1 MKVHDADRTLT
12 GHRMTEFL
20 KGIAILLI
28 VLVHSHQTFDLHPV
42 AANVLS
48 FSQTATYLFFMLS
61 AYGICFSYDKT
72 K

>member
-61 AYGICFSYDKT
+61 AYGICFSYDKN
-72 K
+72 